1 MPALVYISP
10 RKTLLE
16 TPAFVPYT
24 GQVKWGR
31 DLLKFN
37 LSVKDIELRRKR
49 KPPKQ
54 RIEPIDV
61 KKAKLELH
69 EDSNEKEENQLHNYI
84 HEGKEVV
91 KMANDKS
98 TQTLCSKVEL
108 ASKIETMV
116 LKNELKM
123 STKKTDSRI
132 VSNLSCEVI
141 GKDSQLMKHFTD
153 LSSLQFNILFEFL
166 NDICPLDELT
176 YWSCSAKKLSKV
188 SCKLP
193 EWSSKEKLFI
203 YLLQLKK
210 GFTIKTLSILLNCP
224 GKKIKETSIRDIFTT
239 YSADVQK
246 FSTNGEIYV
255 SL

>member
-1 MPALVYISP
+1 M
-10 RKTLLE
+10 
-16 TPAFVPYT
+16 PYT

-37 LSVKDIELRRKR
+37 LSVKDIEEQLSRRKR

-84 HEGKEVV
+84 HEGIEVV

-141 GKDSQLMKHFTD
+141 GKDSQLMKHFTG

-210 GFTIKTLSILLNCP
+210 GFTIKTLSILLSCP

-239 YSADVQK
+239 YSADVQN
-246 FSTNGEIYV
+246 FLTNGEIYV

>member
-1 MPALVYISP
+1 MGPTKEFP
-10 RKTLLE
+10 
-16 TPAFVPYT
+16 
-24 GQVKWGR
+24 

-37 LSVKDIELRRKR
+37 LSMKDIEEQLRRKR

-61 KKAKLELH
+61 KKAKLELR
-69 EDSNEKEENQLHNYI
+69 EDSIEKEENQLHNDI
-84 HEGKEVV
+84 NEGIEVV

-108 ASKIETMV
+108 TSKIETMV

-123 STKKTDSRI
+123 STKNTDSRI

-141 GKDSQLMKHFTD
+141 GKDSQLMKHFTG
-153 LSSLQFNILFEFL
+153 LSSLQFNVLFEFL

-176 YWSCSAKKLSKV
+176 YWSCSVKKLSKV

-203 YLLQLKK
+203 HLLQLKK
-210 GFTIKTLSILLNCP
+210 GFTIKTLSILLICP

-239 YSADVQK
+239 YTQLMYK
-246 FSTNGEIYV
+246 FFSTNGEIYV